1 MKAFFFQNAHMTHGA
16 FCHAFR
22 RGMSS
27 VFLQKI
33 FRERPRINPDP
44 DRHMD
49 LPGHFHDFDYIFP
62 ASDISRVDAQRVD
75 PRFHG
80 GERQAVIK
88 MDVRHQRRV
97 RHLLQVFQRFRRFPV
112 RHSHPDDIRARFFQ
126 RIDLRRRV

>member
-1 MKAFFFQNAHMTHGA
+1 
-16 FCHAFR
+16 
-22 RGMSS
+22 
-27 VFLQKI
+27 
-33 FRERPRINPDP
+33 
-44 DRHMD
+44 MD

-80 GERQAVIK
+80 GERQAVVK

-126 RIDLRRRV
+126 RIDLRCRVCRIHGAECAHGLNGDRCSASDPHAPYIDLSGFSHHCLR